1 LNATRHEEGGA
12 MTFKHEHSVT
22 VRFDSTTMAFF
33 AGAMALLRQ
42 LRTGQETIMGEFTT
56 VDAMLTDIRVSTDAN
71 AASVAA
77 QGAKIDTASVR
88 LQALVDLLKQ
98 SSGMTGAELDAL
110 AAKAAAI
117 KADIDAA
124 STGLDDEVAK
134 LEATGVDPNNPTP

>member
-1 LNATRHEEGGA
+1 

>member
-1 LNATRHEEGGA
+1 

-88 LQALVDLLKQ
+88 LQALIDLLKQ

>member
-1 LNATRHEEGGA
+1 

-88 LQALVDLLKQ
+88 LQALIDLLKQ
-98 SSGMTGAELDAL
+98 SGGMTGAELDAL

>member
-1 LNATRHEEGGA
+1 
-12 MTFKHEHSVT
+12 
-22 VRFDSTTMAFF
+22 
-33 AGAMALLRQ
+33 
-42 LRTGQETIMGEFTT
+42 MGEFTT

-88 LQALVDLLKQ
+88 LQALIDLLKQ

>member
-1 LNATRHEEGGA
+1 MNATRHEEGGA